1 MYKINIILACIFIV
15 FTGCES
21 KKPIKI
27 QKKGVNRNM
36 EDLKSR
42 ISQYIETGIN
52 GVYHDPKFDIKDG
65 HIVRFFIVGG
75 IGGISV
81 SPDIISSFPSRKDA
95 LDAIENRAKY
105 DALVRFSKHLEGFV
119 INSENG
125 TTKIKT
131 DFNFKNVKLVG
142 SILKDNDSCRVV
154 YQWDRILE
162 ENSKY
167 LLDGEIAGETLETL
181 LSENQDSV
189 ARNKYKKIWF
199 NKILVVE
206 DIYSSK
212 SLNNIES
219 INFVLLQKRESTGMP
234 YFYFNIKVEEN
245 SDGELISKKI
255 VSMVWDES
263 GKPISP
269 ANGFKVD
276 PSFDLKRL
284 ESQ

>member
-1 MYKINIILACIFIV
+1 MYKTNIILACIFIV

-21 KKPIKI
+21 KMPDKI
-27 QKKGVNRNM
+27 QKKGVNSNM
-36 EDLKSR
+36 GDLKTR
-42 ISQYIETGIN
+42 ISIYMETGVN

-75 IGGISV
+75 NGLF
-81 SPDIISSFPSRKDA
+81 PEIINSFPTRKDA
-95 LDAIENRAKY
+95 LDALENRAKY
-105 DALVRFSKHLEGFV
+105 DALVRFSEYLEGSV
-119 INSENG
+119 INSGNG

-131 DFNFKNVKLVG
+131 AFNFKNVKLVG
-142 SILKDNDSCRVV
+142 STLKEDHSFRVV

-162 ENSKY
+162 ENNKY
-167 LLDGEIAGETLETL
+167 LLDGEIAGETL

-189 ARNKYKKIWF
+189 SHNKYKKIWF

-206 DIYSSK
+206 EIRSYK
-212 SLNNIES
+212 TLNNIES
-219 INFVLLQKRESTGMP
+219 SNFVLLQKRESTGIP
-234 YFYFNIKVEEN
+234 YFYFNVKAEEN
-245 SDGELISKKI
+245 TDGEVISEKI

-263 GKPISP
+263 GNPISP

-276 PSFDLKRL
+276 PSFDLQRL